1 MTRITYIDAEGSAE
15 THDVADGLSVMQGA
29 VSHNVR
35 GIAAEC
41 GGAAACATCRVYVAP
56 DWVARLTPRDKLEE
70 SMLDDEDLDY
80 ARLRLSCQIKVINA
94 LDGLTVTV
102 AGN

>member
-1 MTRITYIDAEGSAE
+1 
-15 THDVADGLSVMQGA
+15 
-29 VSHNVR
+29 
-35 GIAAEC
+35 
-41 GGAAACATCRVYVAP
+41 VYVAP